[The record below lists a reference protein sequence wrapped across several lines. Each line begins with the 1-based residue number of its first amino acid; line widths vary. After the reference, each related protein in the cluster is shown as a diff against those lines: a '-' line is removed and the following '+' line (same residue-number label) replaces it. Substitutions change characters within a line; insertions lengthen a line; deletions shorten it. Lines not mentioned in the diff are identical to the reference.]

1 MKENRM
7 KFIEKLK
14 LLIDSNTENSHAI
27 RSQGGDQML
36 AYLLD
41 ENSRILYACLE
52 YINDKK
58 RYMVFPPW
66 L

>member
-36 AYLLD
+36 ADLLD
-41 ENSRILYACLE
+41 ENASILAECLE
-52 YINDKK
+52 RINEKEG
-58 RYMVFPPW
+58 
-66 L
+66 